1 MWLIVITI
9 IAIELLLLGQLL
21 EQLLQLT
28 TIAIVATIIL
38 VAPSTMLTIIA
49 IELIIIVVDRW
60 VDVGV
65 Y

>member
-49 IELIIIVVDRW
+49 IELIIIVVDR
-60 VDVGV
+60 
-65 Y
+65 